1 MKHRN
6 HIFLLQNVFNKI
18 TFNNPEQLRMMKFP
32 GKEPDDPD
40 PWSVFFSLIE
50 ENARP
55 LLASCLGWGSGEK
68 REEEKYSQSSG
79 SGKKRGKKNKCGK
92 KVQKRG

>member
-1 MKHRN
+1 MEE
-6 HIFLLQNVFNKI
+6 FVF
-18 TFNNPEQLRMMKFP
+18 
-32 GKEPDDPD
+32 
-40 PWSVFFSLIE
+40 LIE

-55 LLASCLGWGSGEK
+55 ALASCLGWGSRK
-68 REEEKYSQSSG
+68 RREEEKRSQSSG